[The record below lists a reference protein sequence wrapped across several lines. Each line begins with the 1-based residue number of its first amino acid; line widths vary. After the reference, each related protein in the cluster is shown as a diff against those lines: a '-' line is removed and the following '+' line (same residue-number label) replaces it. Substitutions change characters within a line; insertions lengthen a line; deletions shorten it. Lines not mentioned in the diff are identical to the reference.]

1 MRGISL
7 AAIFRIFVLLFA
19 IFSFPA
25 LIFAQTNPSAPASPE
40 QIRQIMELE
49 TQINALLVRRAA
61 ERANAIMKNTIPP
74 ANNSAEAKE
83 AALRVVRPDMHPLDP
98 GNLRYGTTFVFAC
111 APNGR
116 GSFTAYGLTA
126 THVLHRPEDNF
137 IDTGGAYNVNARNA
151 EKKGVLSYGYRVLA
165 EMGKD
170 FEVRNQN
177 DPLMRDSAVIAF
189 DVAACPKAV
198 ISIKSFI
205 ASGEHVTPTGFPYT
219 SPGRVQT
226 QSPKCSMISSGNA
239 QPCKIEGD
247 VVKGYSGGPITADD
261 GQAIGITSA
270 GEDGLILADNTEVMR
285 SMLESLCRAKPPKI
299 PYYYVDKKKIDC
311 PR

>member
-1 MRGISL
+1 M
-7 AAIFRIFVLLFA
+7 
-19 IFSFPA
+19 
-25 LIFAQTNPSAPASPE
+25 
-40 QIRQIMELE
+40 
-49 TQINALLVRRAA
+49 
-61 ERANAIMKNTIPP
+61 P
-74 ANNSAEAKE
+74 ANNSAEAKS
-83 AALRVVRPDMHPLDP
+83 AAFRVVRPDMHPLDP

-111 APNGR
+111 AANGR

-137 IDTGGAYNVNARNA
+137 IDTGGAYNVNAQNT
-151 EKKGVLSYGYRVLA
+151 EKKGVLSYGYRVLM

-170 FEVRNQN
+170 FEVRSQN
-177 DPLMRDSAVIAF
+177 NPLIRDSAVIAF
-189 DVAACPKAV
+189 DVAACPKTV

-205 ASGEHVTPTGFPYT
+205 APGEHVTPTGFPYT
-219 SPGRVQT
+219 SPGRTQT
-226 QSPKCSMISSGNA
+226 QSLKCSMISSGSA

-270 GEDGLILADNTEVMR
+270 GGDGLILTDNTQVIR
-285 SMLESLCRAKPPKI
+285 SMLESLCRARPPKI

-311 PR
+311 I